1 MSLRLT
7 ARHRARLAAMQRIR
21 EILAEQ
27 AELYAQYPDLRA
39 DPKRP
44 GVIADDNSPE
54 EARQTQDQGAGSGS
68 RADQSS
74 LASQPT
80 KKYFVF

>member
-7 ARHRARLAAMQRIR
+7 ARYRARLAAMRRIR
-21 EILAEQ
+21 QILAEQ
-27 AELYAQYPDLRA
+27 AELLAQYPDLRA

-44 GVIADDNSPE
+44 GVVANDNSPT
-54 EARQTQDQGAGSGS
+54 EARQTQDPAFGSGS
-68 RADQSS
+68 RADQAS
-74 LASQPT
+74 LTSQPT